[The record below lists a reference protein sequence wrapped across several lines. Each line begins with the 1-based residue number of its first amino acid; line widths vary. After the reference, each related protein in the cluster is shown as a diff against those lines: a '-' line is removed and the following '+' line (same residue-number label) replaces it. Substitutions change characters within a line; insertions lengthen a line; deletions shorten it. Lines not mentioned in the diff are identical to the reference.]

1 MKEHGIKKGTALVI
15 SLGLMIVMVISSL
28 AGCSTLKN
36 EMLDAMNK
44 KENIHM
50 SVANVGED
58 KDTEDVQWIELDQLT
73 SYPDI
78 RNKFDDAFNTTR
90 FDKSS
95 KNGCIYVDT
104 DGNWCGN
111 STLYNAFMN
120 KVFVEDHW
128 KDSNNQHEIAE
139 VAKKEFSDIN
149 SDYTGFMA
157 ATNVYFNLM
166 PVNEDGTSGMNN
178 NISRKVAMS
187 VLYKA
192 DNSVMLKDTDSKF
205 SEAVGNR
212 AEAVEN
218 SAEAVGNN
226 ESGTEIAENGTEKE
240 VDAVESTESVIES
253 NVNDVGVNEYD
264 NTAQESE
271 QYCYLQT
278 DDGSLNSIT
287 YNETMSKAELIYA
300 LVNKYYS
307 DELKNYSGNEEFTD
321 CKNAGNLI
329 DKLGFSG
336 KYGCKS
342 FTLEYALQ
350 NKDSGLPSDM
360 FNAMCIAKEHG
371 IVDEE
376 TGWNEG
382 VTGEYLIDKITK
394 TYMSL
399 CEKKYLV
406 SANAGANTGVNLIDK
421 ELEEEKKKDPEEL
434 GAVTVK
440 KESDIDTID
449 GLLDKY
455 GDEIDVSDKE
465 LEEDKKA
472 AKGVDLDSVDK
483 YMWVDN
489 CYYLN
494 IRVGPG
500 TEYRI
505 VKSVPKGTKVHV
517 VGKCKDSDWYR
528 MICDGKICYQYGIY
542 LSNKKS

>member
-1 MKEHGIKKGTALVI
+1 MKEHKKNKGTTLVI
-15 SLGLMIVMVISSL
+15 SLGLMIVMVISSFT
-28 AGCSTLKN
+28 GCGTLKN
-36 EMLDAMNK
+36 EMIDAMNK

-73 SYPDI
+73 SYPDL
-78 RNKFDDAFNTTR
+78 RNKFDDTFNTTR

-104 DGNWCGN
+104 EGNWCGN

-128 KDSNNQHEIAE
+128 NDSNNQHEIAE

-166 PVNEDGTSGMNN
+166 PVNKDGTSGMNN

-205 SEAVGNR
+205 SEAVGNSGSNT
-212 AEAVEN
+212 EN
-218 SAEAVGNN
+218 V
-226 ESGTEIAENGTEKE
+226 GTE
-240 VDAVESTESVIES
+240 AVESTENSVSDTGANE
-253 NVNDVGVNEYD
+253 VGNEVNEYD
-264 NTAQESE
+264 STAQESE

-287 YNETMSKAELIYA
+287 YNETISKAELIYA

-307 DELKNYSGNEEFTD
+307 DELKSYSGNEEFTD

-329 DKLGFSG
+329 EKLGFKG

-350 NKDSGLPSDM
+350 NKDSGLPSDI

-371 IVDEE
+371 IIEDE
-376 TGWNEG
+376 TDWNEG

-394 TYMSL
+394 TYISL
-399 CEKKYLV
+399 CEKKFLV
-406 SANAGANTGVNLIDK
+406 SANAGENTGVNLIDK
-421 ELEEEKKKDPEEL
+421 ELEEEKKKDQEEL
-434 GAVTVK
+434 GAITVK

-472 AKGVDLDSVDK
+472 AKGVDLDSIDK

>member
-1 MKEHGIKKGTALVI
+1 MKEHKKNKGTALVI
-15 SLGLMIVMVISSL
+15 SLGLMIVMVISSFT
-28 AGCSTLKN
+28 GCGTLKN

-73 SYPDI
+73 SYPDL

-128 KDSNNQHEIAE
+128 NDSNNQHEIAE

-166 PVNEDGTSGMNN
+166 PVNKDGTSGMNN

-205 SEAVGNR
+205 SEAVGNSGSNTENVGT
-212 AEAVEN
+212 EAVDSTEN
-218 SAEAVGNN
+218 SV
-226 ESGTEIAENGTEKE
+226 SGTENSVSDTGANEANE
-240 VDAVESTESVIES
+240 VNE
-253 NVNDVGVNEYD
+253 VNEYD
-264 NTAQESE
+264 STAQESE

-329 DKLGFSG
+329 EKLGFNG
-336 KYGCKS
+336 KYGCK
-342 FTLEYALQ
+342 
-350 NKDSGLPSDM
+350 
-360 FNAMCIAKEHG
+360 
-371 IVDEE
+371 
-376 TGWNEG
+376 
-382 VTGEYLIDKITK
+382 
-394 TYMSL
+394 
-399 CEKKYLV
+399 
-406 SANAGANTGVNLIDK
+406 
-421 ELEEEKKKDPEEL
+421 
-434 GAVTVK
+434 
-440 KESDIDTID
+440 
-449 GLLDKY
+449 
-455 GDEIDVSDKE
+455 
-465 LEEDKKA
+465 
-472 AKGVDLDSVDK
+472 
-483 YMWVDN
+483 
-489 CYYLN
+489 
-494 IRVGPG
+494 
-500 TEYRI
+500 
-505 VKSVPKGTKVHV
+505 
-517 VGKCKDSDWYR
+517 
-528 MICDGKICYQYGIY
+528 
-542 LSNKKS
+542 

>member
-1 MKEHGIKKGTALVI
+1 MKEHKKNKGTALVI
-15 SLGLMIVMVISSL
+15 SLGLMIVMVISSFT
-28 AGCSTLKN
+28 GCGTLKN

-50 SVANVGED
+50 SVANIGED

-73 SYPDI
+73 TYPDL
-78 RNKFDDAFNTTR
+78 RNKFDDAFNITR

-128 KDSNNQHEIAE
+128 NDSNNQHEIAE
-139 VAKKEFSDIN
+139 VAKKEFSDIS

-166 PVNEDGTSGMNN
+166 PVNKDGTSGMNN

-205 SEAVGNR
+205 SEAVGN
-212 AEAVEN
+212 
-218 SAEAVGNN
+218 SGSSG
-226 ESGTEIAENGTEKE
+226 SGTENVGTE
-240 VDAVESTESVIES
+240 AVESTENNGDVTEN
-253 NVNDVGVNEYD
+253 NVSDTGVNEVGNEVNEYD
-264 NTAQESE
+264 STAQESE

-278 DDGSLNSIT
+278 DDGSLNGIT

-307 DELKNYSGNEEFTD
+307 DELKSYSGNEEFTD

-329 DKLGFSG
+329 EKLGFNG

-350 NKDSGLPSDM
+350 NKDNGLPSDM

-371 IVDEE
+371 IIEDE
-376 TGWNEG
+376 TDWNEG

-394 TYMSL
+394 TYISL
-399 CEKKYLV
+399 CEKKFLV

-421 ELEEEKKKDPEEL
+421 ELEEEKKKDQEEL
-434 GAVTVK
+434 GAITVK

-472 AKGVDLDSVDK
+472 AKGVDLDSIDK